1 MEVVS
6 NGLTQKP
13 GRNFL
18 KNRLVDGLSL
28 VMEKNKIKFI
38 FIMGNYDKYDLS
50 CKDYSTKNHSS
61 V

>member
-28 VMEKNKIKFI
+28 VMEKKKKFN
-38 FIMGNYDKYDLS
+38 FYHGQL
-50 CKDYSTKNHSS
+50 
-61 V
+61 

>member
-6 NGLTQKP
+6 SGLTQKP

-28 VMEKNKIKFI
+28 VMEKNIYIIYFYH
-38 FIMGNYDKYDLS
+38 GQL
-50 CKDYSTKNHSS
+50 
-61 V
+61 